1 MRNPV
6 LTGTETE
13 APRERAGRPVRG
25 GSASW
30 ALTPGFPPTVI
41 LPFTPA
47 SEFGIRNLFEFQLLM
62 YRPLYWFG
70 RDGLPEIDYSLSI
83 GEPPAWSDD
92 GRTATVK
99 IKPWRW
105 SDGSAIDADSVMLW
119 MHLFEANKAQHGAY
133 TPGYFPDNLES
144 YERVSDDTVSFTFDR
159 AYSRNWALMNQLS
172 LITPMPKIW
181 DRTAAGSADATRDV
195 DQAQAVYEYLWEQNL
210 DRASFETNPLWS
222 VVSGPWKLQ
231 SYTLEGHCTLVPNE
245 LYSGPNKPYLD
256 EFKQVPTESDEAEY
270 AMLEAGPEGPDAIQ
284 VGFLPFD
291 FITEATA
298 DPTRGGPHP
307 LSGSYT
313 LVPQIVFGIHYFPL
327 NQNNPT
333 VGRIFRQLYLRQA
346 LQSLVDQDDAIT
358 SVYKGYGY
366 PTYGPVP
373 ALPPNDLL
381 SPNHGTNRYP
391 FSIERA
397 RELLESHGWDVSVTP
412 GRCIDPERAGD
423 GVVQG
428 ARLSFSFDYAQGHPA
443 LTSILEKLKA
453 DAAKVGIEI
462 SLTQRPGIEIAGQ
475 VAPCKP
481 TAETPCTWQMSS
493 WNGGWV
499 YGPGFYPTGEFQFK
513 TEAGVNWGSYSDPH
527 ADELIAKTVE
537 SDSLEDL
544 YAYQDYV
551 AEQVPVIWM
560 PNFPLRLLEVANSLG
575 GVAPVNPYA
584 ALTPENWYYVQ

>member
-6 LTGTETE
+6 LTRTETE
-13 APRERAGRPVRG
+13 TARGRGRPVRG
-25 GSASW
+25 GSAAW

-83 GEPPAWSDD
+83 AEPPVWSDD

-105 SDGSAIDADSVMLW
+105 SDGTTIDADSVMLW

-159 AYSRNWALMNQLS
+159 VYSRNWALMNQLS

-181 DRTAAGSADATRDV
+181 DRTAKGPADATRDV

-270 AMLEAGPEGPDAIQ
+270 AMLEAELAVFQADYTREVVTVLAQLHDVEARIHALTGDAAGARQRAIAGIPLGRYGEPE
-284 VGFLPFD
+284 
-291 FITEATA
+291 E
-298 DPTRGGPHP
+298 
-307 LSGSYT
+307 
-313 LVPQIVFGIHYFPL
+313 FGRVAAF
-327 NQNNPT
+327 
-333 VGRIFRQLYLRQA
+333 
-346 LQSLVDQDDAIT
+346 
-358 SVYKGYGY
+358 
-366 PTYGPVP
+366 
-373 ALPPNDLL
+373 LL
-381 SPNHGTNRYP
+381 SPASSFVSGAMVP
-391 FSIERA
+391 IDGGMLRA
-397 RELLESHGWDVSVTP
+397 L
-412 GRCIDPERAGD
+412 
-423 GVVQG
+423 
-428 ARLSFSFDYAQGHPA
+428 
-443 LTSILEKLKA
+443 
-453 DAAKVGIEI
+453 
-462 SLTQRPGIEIAGQ
+462 
-475 VAPCKP
+475 
-481 TAETPCTWQMSS
+481 
-493 WNGGWV
+493 
-499 YGPGFYPTGEFQFK
+499 
-513 TEAGVNWGSYSDPH
+513 
-527 ADELIAKTVE
+527 
-537 SDSLEDL
+537 
-544 YAYQDYV
+544 
-551 AEQVPVIWM
+551 
-560 PNFPLRLLEVANSLG
+560 
-575 GVAPVNPYA
+575 
-584 ALTPENWYYVQ
+584 